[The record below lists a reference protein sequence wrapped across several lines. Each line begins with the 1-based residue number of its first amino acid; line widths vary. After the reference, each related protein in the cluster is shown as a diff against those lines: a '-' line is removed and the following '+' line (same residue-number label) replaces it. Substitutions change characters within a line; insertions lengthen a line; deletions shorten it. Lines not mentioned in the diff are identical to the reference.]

1 MTLFKTSSE
10 LKAEVASLTADLES
24 ANGEIESL
32 RGQLNEAQTELA
44 TAREA
49 LAESP
54 THEQVAQLEEELATA
69 QAAASEEA
77 ITARAVEL
85 VSADEPAEPVQKV
98 IAARVTEALASAGH
112 DKPIENADEDRG
124 DRKEMTR
131 EEFNKLTPAQK
142 SAFSRNGGRITA

>member
-24 ANGEIESL
+24 ANGEIASL
-32 RGQLNEAQTELA
+32 QTQLAEAQTELA
-44 TAREA
+44 TAREN
-49 LAESP
+49 LASAP
-54 THEQVAQLEEELATA
+54 TADQVAKLKADLETA

-77 ITARAVEL
+77 ITAKAVEM

-98 IAARVTEALASAGH
+98 IASRVTEALASAGH
-112 DKPIENADEDRG
+112 DKPIENAEENKSE
-124 DRKEMTR
+124 RKEMTR
-131 EEFNKLTPAQK
+131 EEFNKLNPAQK